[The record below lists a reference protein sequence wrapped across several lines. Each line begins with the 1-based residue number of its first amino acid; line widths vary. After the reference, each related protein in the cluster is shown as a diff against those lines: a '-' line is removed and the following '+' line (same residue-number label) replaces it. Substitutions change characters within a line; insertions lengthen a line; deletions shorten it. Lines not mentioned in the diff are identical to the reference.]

1 MTAISAIT
9 RMNALQIAQLNNSMA
24 ASQRVG
30 GLGSRLDNMQYD
42 GAAPVTVGTLVAR
55 KYLEY
60 KIAPILGATNTI
72 HATISLTASAQLLYP
87 IVLQPDVPR
96 VLTVT
101 GTNSI
106 TTKVK
111 FYGTDFAGT
120 AITDEITMSGTATVL
135 GVRAFKTVSA
145 VDLPA
150 KTTTDS
156 VTLGVAPTKVGMPS
170 IVPYAGYLISAL
182 FNGSADSGGS
192 LAVHA
197 DLSKNIYTSAGS
209 FNGTLEL
216 ILVYVA

>member
-1 MTAISAIT
+1 MTISAIT
-9 RMNALQIAQLNNSMA
+9 RMSALQIAQLDGMNV
-24 ASQRVG
+24 ASQRAG

-42 GAAPVTVGTLVAR
+42 GAGSVVAGTLVAR

-60 KIAPILGATNTI
+60 TIAPVLGATNSI
-72 HATISLTASAQLLYP
+72 HATISLTASAQLAYP
-87 IVLQPDVPR
+87 LVLQPDVPR

-111 FYGTDFAGT
+111 FYGTDFAGA

-156 VTLGVAPTKVGMPS
+156 VVLGVAPTKVGMPS
-170 IVPYAGYLISAL
+170 VIPYTGYLLTAL

-192 LAVHA
+192 LGIHA